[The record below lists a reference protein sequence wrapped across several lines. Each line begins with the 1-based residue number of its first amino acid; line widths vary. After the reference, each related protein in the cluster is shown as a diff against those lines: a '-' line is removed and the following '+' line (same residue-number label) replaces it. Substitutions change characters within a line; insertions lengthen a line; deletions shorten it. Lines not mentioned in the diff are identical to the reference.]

1 MGHVTEAIVLKDQKT
16 NTRFMFPVNPD
27 QISISDGRMFQE
39 IPIINLG
46 TTLLAG
52 PMTPQGLQFE
62 SFFPKIY
69 DASYCNYLLIE
80 NPINSWNRIVRWMGR
95 NVNNVQL
102 PATPLRVTV
111 TGSKFSQIMVVTDFS
126 RDQFGG
132 EPGDIFYRITLKQWR
147 RQVIRIEA
155 EDDTSKETKRT
166 DVPKSGTTYTVKK
179 GDTLWAIAKRFYG
192 DGSKWPTI
200 YNANKAVIGGNPNL
214 IRPGQVLVI
223 P

>member
-39 IPIINLG
+39 VPIINLG

-52 PMTPQGLQFE
+52 PMIPQGLQFS

-69 DASYCNYLLIE
+69 DASYCNYLRIE
-80 NPINSWNRIVRWMGR
+80 NPIHSWNRIVRWMGR

-102 PATPLRVTV
+102 PATPIRVTV
-111 TGSKFSQIMVVTDFS
+111 TGSKFSQIMVITDFS

-132 EPGDIFYRITLKQWR
+132 EPGDIYYQITLQQWR

-155 EDDTSKETKRT
+155 AEAGGTETTRT
-166 DVPKSGTTYTVKK
+166 TVPATGQTYTVKR

-200 YNANKAVIGGNPNL
+200 YNANRGVIGGNPNL
-214 IRPGQVLVI
+214 ILPGQVLVI

>member
-1 MGHVTEAIVLKDQKT
+1 MGHVTEAIVLKDTKSS
-16 NTRFMFPVNPD
+16 TRFMFPVNPD

-52 PMTPQGLQFE
+52 PMAPQGLQFA
-62 SFFPKIY
+62 SFFPKIF
-69 DASYCNYLLIE
+69 DASYCNYRSIE
-80 NPINSWNRIVRWMGR
+80 NPVHSWNRIVRWMGR

-102 PATPLRVTV
+102 PATPLRVTI

-126 RDQFGG
+126 RDQLGG
-132 EPGDIFYRITLKQWR
+132 EPGDIFYQITLRQWR

-155 EDDTSKETKRT
+155 ADATGTETTRT
-166 DVPKSGTTYTVKK
+166 DVPKTGVTYTVKK

-200 YNANKAVIGGNPNL
+200 YNANKKVIGGNPNL